1 MHTRNP
7 TRVLFTSIAAPLC
20 LTATLH
26 STAALADSRTQAAMD
41 ACVKAFV
48 STSVPKDRQIALRT
62 EMPTS
67 SSLLPR
73 ARPYAITLTATGQDS
88 GKQLAKATCRTDRNG
103 AVLAL
108 NGKPMPSL
116 ASADAKASLTA
127 EDK

>member
-1 MHTRNP
+1 MNTRHR
-7 TRVLFTSIAAPLC
+7 TRAFFTGIAAPLC
-20 LTATLH
+20 LTAALH
-26 STAALADSRTQAAMD
+26 STATLADSRTQAAMD

-48 STSVPKDRQIALRT
+48 ATSLAKDRQIALRI
-62 EMPTS
+62 EAPTS

-73 ARPYAITLTATGQDS
+73 ARPYAIALTATGRDS

-127 EDK
+127 ED

>member
-1 MHTRNP
+1 MNTRNR
-7 TRVLFTSIAAPLC
+7 TRALFTGIAAPLC

-26 STAALADSRTQAAMD
+26 STAAIADSRTQAAMD

-48 STSVPKDRQIALRT
+48 STALPKDQQITLRT
-62 EMPTS
+62 EAPMS

-73 ARPYAITLTATGQDS
+73 SRPYAIALTATGRDS

-108 NGKPMPSL
+108 NGKPTPTL
-116 ASADAKASLTA
+116 ARADAKASLTA
-127 EDK
+127 GDK